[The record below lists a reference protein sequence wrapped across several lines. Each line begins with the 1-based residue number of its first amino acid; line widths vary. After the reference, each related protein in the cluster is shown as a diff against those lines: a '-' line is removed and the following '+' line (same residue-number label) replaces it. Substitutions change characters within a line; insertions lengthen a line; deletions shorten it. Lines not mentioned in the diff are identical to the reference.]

1 MIVVSDK
8 IKESYNKFTTQRK
21 SYIQIGDNSFFI
33 QNLDVQADAYNDGNV
48 IGNAIAKIAKFDI
61 ETENVKGIEEFELFD
76 GIWTGNQYEYI
87 SLGKFKLFD
96 EEGTDDF
103 FSSITAYDKLIDFN
117 KQYIPDLISF
127 PISLYDFLKAI
138 CQQAGIELEN
148 ASIPNGDKVLKEN
161 LFVENETLKLIL
173 NSICQISGNYAI
185 ISNNKLKLLLKGE
198 EKIIL
203 SKSQISSPEFKRTTW
218 KINQVILGMSDIEGE
233 YSIRQDAEDIE
244 INGIHKL
251 VINDNPFVYS
261 QDLREEY
268 IDALFEQVR
277 GFGYEAFNTNWE
289 GLPYVEL
296 GDLLEIDGH
305 ESIVLRYN
313 IKSPKGLESTI
324 EAPSIIDSVITYV
337 DNSNSIRNQQ
347 KRTEY
352 KVNKHE
358 QYIEQLVSD
367 MYEEDGVIN
376 ENFTKILQD
385 IENIINNVQNS
396 GGSNLIKNSVM
407 FAYDNDNIPSNWDIE
422 GAGKNLF
429 DKDNVNILNAYLSSD
444 KIVSSSSARVIYI
457 PCSPNTTYII
467 QKVKG
472 NAFSIA
478 YTETTPIIGATI
490 IDRRNTASSPTLTIT
505 TGENAKYLVSQ
516 IMDGGDVLTEE
527 EILNSIQ
534 IEKGLSASP
543 YESYTDGELI
553 IESNTESFNAGCLSG
568 HIFTLNNKIAR
579 QKIEVKIDNDDTIEK
594 VYYTFSTK
602 IKKGLDG
609 NCYVKIYNSIEEYI
623 IELKEGQ
630 ESFYGDY
637 EIKGLLPKDS
647 YYIIE
652 FYGSADSNAT
662 FTDNMFA
669 IGEYKS
675 KWQQANGEIMNTQ
688 VNINVNGVLVKS
700 SIYQGDYTIMSP
712 LEFAGYSKI
721 NGTITKVFSLNKD
734 VTLVKKL
741 EAEDEIKMVP
751 IKVVPITSGDLQGW
765 AFVPSTG
772 GGN

>member
-117 KQYIPDLISF
+117 KQYIPNLISF

-148 ASIPNGDKVLKEN
+148 ASIPNGDKVLNEN

-233 YSIRQDAEDIE
+233 YSIRQDAEDIK

-268 IDALFEQVR
+268 IDALFEQVK

-289 GLPYVEL
+289 GLSYVEL

-313 IKSPKGLESTI
+313 IKSPNGLESTL
-324 EAPSIIDSVITYV
+324 EAPSIIDSVVTYV
-337 DNSNSIRNQQ
+337 DNSNSIKNHQ

-407 FAYDNDNIPSNWDIE
+407 FAYDNEYIPNDWEVEGEGTLNIQ
-422 GAGKNLF
+422 
-429 DKDNVNILNAYLSSD
+429 
-444 KIVSSSSARVIYI
+444 SSSEAYSAG
-457 PCSPNTTYII
+457 S
-467 QKVKG
+467 
-472 NAFSIA
+472 
-478 YTETTPIIGATI
+478 
-490 IDRRNTASSPTLTIT
+490 
-505 TGENAKYLVSQ
+505 
-516 IMDGGDVLTEE
+516 
-527 EILNSIQ
+527 
-534 IEKGLSASP
+534 
-543 YESYTDGELI
+543 
-553 IESNTESFNAGCLSG
+553 LSG
-568 HIFTLNNKIAR
+568 HIFTLNDKIVR
-579 QKIEVKIDNDDTIEK
+579 QKIDVKVDNNDSIEK
-594 VYYTFSTK
+594 IYYTFNTK

-609 NCYVKIYNSIEEYI
+609 NCYVKIYNSIEEYL
-623 IELKEGQ
+623 IELQEGE

-675 KWQQANGEIMNTQ
+675 QWQQANGEIMNTQ

-741 EAEDEIKMVP
+741 EAEDEIKMIP

-765 AFVPSTG
+765 AFVPSG